1 MSNILTAWISGFMV
15 SGLLWMVAF
24 VAQRSLRLAPDAA
37 PIPKWLAWISGY
49 PGTPTVEP
57 GSYGFQFYA
66 VSLLIVNTVLVL
78 VVPPG
83 DRIAWYSLA
92 LIVNLLIAWLVVEW
106 LRRRR
111 VAGR

>member
-1 MSNILTAWISGFMV
+1 MNGTLLAWIGGLLG
-15 SGLLWMVAF
+15 SGLIWLVVF
-24 VAQRSLRLAPDAA
+24 PRQRYSRLAPDAA

-49 PGTPTVEP
+49 PGTPTVDP

-78 VVPPG
+78 VVPPD

-111 VAGR
+111 VVAR